1 MLSTRPV
8 PDQFNFSESYS
19 SGFRLPCGASYDH
32 ERVHQTGNSEITPMI
47 ERIET
52 GERSSKIVKH
62 NGVAYLTGQ
71 VAEGDTIQ
79 EQVRICLGKIDDLL
93 ERAGSSREKML
104 RVTIW
109 LADMKDFAGLNEVW
123 NAWVPAGYAPARAC
137 GEAKLARPELKVEF
151 IVDAAY
157 D

>member
-1 MLSTRPV
+1 
-8 PDQFNFSESYS
+8 
-19 SGFRLPCGASYDH
+19 
-32 ERVHQTGNSEITPMI
+32 MI

-79 EQVRICLGKIDDLL
+79 EQVRACLEKIDALL
-93 ERAGSSREKML
+93 IKAGSSRNDML

-109 LADMKDFAGLNEVW
+109 LANMSDFAGLNEVW
-123 NAWVPAGYAPARAC
+123 NAWIPAGHAPTRAC

-151 IVDAAY
+151 IVEAAY
-157 D
+157 A

>member
-1 MLSTRPV
+1 
-8 PDQFNFSESYS
+8 
-19 SGFRLPCGASYDH
+19 
-32 ERVHQTGNSEITPMI
+32 MI
-47 ERIET
+47 ERIDT

-71 VAEGDTIQ
+71 VAEGETIQ
-79 EQVRICLGKIDDLL
+79 EQVQICLEKIDALL
-93 ERAGSSREKML
+93 EQAGSSREKML

-123 NAWVPAGYAPARAC
+123 NAWVPKGHAPARAC
-137 GEAKLARPELKVEF
+137 GEAKLARTELKVEF

>member
-1 MLSTRPV
+1 
-8 PDQFNFSESYS
+8 
-19 SGFRLPCGASYDH
+19 
-32 ERVHQTGNSEITPMI
+32 MI

-71 VAEGDTIQ
+71 VAEGETIR
-79 EQVRICLGKIDDLL
+79 EQVRVCLAKIDALL
-93 ERAGSSREKML
+93 EKAGSSREEML

-123 NAWVPAGYAPARAC
+123 NAWVPAGHAPARAC
-137 GEAKLARPELKVEF
+137 GEDNLARPELKLEF

-157 D
+157 A

>member
-1 MLSTRPV
+1 
-8 PDQFNFSESYS
+8 
-19 SGFRLPCGASYDH
+19 
-32 ERVHQTGNSEITPMI
+32 MI

-71 VAEGDTIQ
+71 VAEGETIQ
-79 EQVRICLGKIDDLL
+79 DQVRTCLDKIDALL
-93 ERAGSSREKML
+93 IKAGSSRNDML

-109 LADMKDFAGLNEVW
+109 LANMKDFAGLNEVW
-123 NAWVPAGYAPARAC
+123 NDWVPTGHAPARAC

-157 D
+157 A

>member
-1 MLSTRPV
+1 
-8 PDQFNFSESYS
+8 
-19 SGFRLPCGASYDH
+19 
-32 ERVHQTGNSEITPMI
+32 MI
-47 ERIET
+47 ERIDT

-71 VAEGDTIQ
+71 VCEGETIQ
-79 EQVRICLGKIDDLL
+79 DQVRGCLDKIDALL
-93 ERAGSSREKML
+93 IQAGSSREKML

-109 LADMKDFAGLNEVW
+109 LADMNDFAGLNEVW
-123 NAWVPAGYAPARAC
+123 NDWVPSGHAPARAC
-137 GEAKLARPELKVEF
+137 GEAKLARDILKVEF

>member
-1 MLSTRPV
+1 M
-8 PDQFNFSESYS
+8 
-19 SGFRLPCGASYDH
+19 RLHLPSPSC
-32 ERVHQTGNSEITPMI
+32 RVHKQERSEVTHHIAHQPKI
-47 ERIET
+47 EEI
-52 GERSSKIVKH
+52 ERSSKIVKH

-79 EQVRICLGKIDDLL
+79 EQVRLCLEKIDALL
-93 ERAGSSREKML
+93 AKAGSSRENML

-123 NAWVPAGYAPARAC
+123 NDWVPSGHAPARAC

-157 D
+157 S